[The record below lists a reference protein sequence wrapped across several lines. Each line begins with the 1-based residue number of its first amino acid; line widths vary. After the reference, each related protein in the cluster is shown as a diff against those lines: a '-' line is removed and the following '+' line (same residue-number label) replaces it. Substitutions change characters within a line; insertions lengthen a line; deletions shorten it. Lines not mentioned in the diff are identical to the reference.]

1 MYLNIGGDFSVRAES
16 VIGVFDLDNT
26 SCSKWTRKFLAEA
39 QKAGAVVEATDELP
53 KSFLV
58 VSEYGENRVI
68 LTKYNAAVLLKRM
81 QDAQRT
87 PISAKGEAIL
97 QKKSRISSKL
107 KKNITPAKSRFW
119 RDWRPSESG
128 PACISARPAVRA
140 CTIWSMRSSIT
151 QSTKHWPD
159 TASTSL

>member
-1 MYLNIGGDFSVRAES
+1 MLSEIFSADSLVTGLP
-16 VIGVFDLDNT
+16 V
-26 SCSKWTRKFLAEA
+26 LAAQFKA

-87 PISAKGEAIL
+87 PISAKGEAI
-97 QKKSRISSKL
+97 
-107 KKNITPAKSRFW
+107 
-119 RDWRPSESG
+119 
-128 PACISARPAVRA
+128 
-140 CTIWSMRSSIT
+140 
-151 QSTKHWPD
+151 
-159 TASTSL
+159 

>member
-39 QKAGAVVEATDELP
+39 QKAVEATDELP

-87 PISAKGEAIL
+87 PISAKGEAI
-97 QKKSRISSKL
+97 
-107 KKNITPAKSRFW
+107 
-119 RDWRPSESG
+119 
-128 PACISARPAVRA
+128 
-140 CTIWSMRSSIT
+140 
-151 QSTKHWPD
+151 
-159 TASTSL
+159 